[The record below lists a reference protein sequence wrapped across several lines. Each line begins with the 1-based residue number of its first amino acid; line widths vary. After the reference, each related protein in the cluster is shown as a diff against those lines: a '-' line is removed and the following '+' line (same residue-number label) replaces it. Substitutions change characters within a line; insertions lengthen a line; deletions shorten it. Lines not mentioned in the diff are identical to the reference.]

1 MARAKSFVS
10 PIQTIDENTSKQT
23 NLSTGPAFYNL
34 DPIDNDFRTSWTS
47 LQSLTILNFFVGPP
61 FDDVPHAQLH
71 LLHSLGVDTVLAVHV
86 ARFEKLARLLYEVK
100 NLLERRLVVDVE
112 RQGGERALEVRE
124 GDVC

>member
-61 FDDVPHAQLH
+61 FDDSKVPFVKEEEEDPIGEEKQQHAMMGRGWGYEPDLCP
-71 LLHSLGVDTVLAVHV
+71 HV
-86 ARFEKLARLLYEVK
+86 PT
-100 NLLERRLVVDVE
+100 
-112 RQGGERALEVRE
+112 
-124 GDVC
+124 